1 MYAPGDYVYVA
12 DLPQRLL
19 CRVADADSA
28 HSSAGPFQILTLEP
42 LEGPWR
48 SWPETRLI
56 RLDAAVRPAR
66 ARDLWR
72 RRLGRAGP
80 GRPPG
85 PPDLAFSLERPPG
98 SPWRKGLRHKGF
110 RAVADAD

>member
-19 CRVADADSA
+19 CRVAAADTA
-28 HSSAGPFQILTLEP
+28 RSSAGPFQILTLEP

-48 SWPETRLI
+48 SWPETQLI

-80 GRPPG
+80 GR

>member
-28 HSSAGPFQILTLEP
+28 RSSAGPFQILTLEP

-66 ARDLWR
+66 ARELWR
-72 RRLGRAGP
+72 RRQRGGHDS
-80 GRPPG
+80 RP
-85 PPDLAFSLERPPG
+85 S
-98 SPWRKGLRHKGF
+98 
-110 RAVADAD
+110 